1 MSKFEILRAW
11 KDEDYFLSL
20 TDAQRSALPAHPSGL
35 IDLADDELRSVGG
48 GSQTT
53 IEACT
58 VPTGMCTKTSCTIGP
73 RCPSWNNPNDPN
85 C

>member
-20 TDAQRSALPAHPSGL
+20 SDAQRSALPAHPSGL
-35 IDLADDELRSVGG
+35 IDLSDDELRNANG

-58 VPTGMCTKTSCTIGP
+58 IPRGMCTKTDCTVGP
-73 RCPSWNNPNDPN
+73 RCPTNDPTDPD
-85 C
+85 CM